1 MICGRQ
7 RSIYGIVEHGATV
20 CRRSCPTRDTG
31 EERPMPEHVPVTME
45 TVRQLALALPGVE
58 EGTSYGTPA
67 FRVRGRFLARL
78 HDDGVTL
85 VIRTDEA
92 ERTVR
97 MLADPETF
105 SVTPHYAGSQ
115 MLLVRLATV
124 DPEDLRDLIVQAW
137 RSLAP
142 KRLTTL
148 F

>member
-1 MICGRQ
+1 
-7 RSIYGIVEHGATV
+7 
-20 CRRSCPTRDTG
+20 
-31 EERPMPEHVPVTME
+31 MPEHVPVTME

>member
-1 MICGRQ
+1 ML
-7 RSIYGIVEHGATV
+7 
-20 CRRSCPTRDTG
+20 
-31 EERPMPEHVPVTME
+31 EHVPVTME

-67 FRVRGRFLARL
+67 FRVRGRFLACL

-97 MLADPETF
+97 MLADAETF

-124 DPEDLRDLIVQAW
+124 DPEDLRDLLVQAW

>member
-1 MICGRQ
+1 MT
-7 RSIYGIVEHGATV
+7 EH
-20 CRRSCPTRDTG
+20 
-31 EERPMPEHVPVTME
+31 MPATME
-45 TVRQLALALPGVE
+45 TVRHLALALPGVE

-97 MLADPETF
+97 LLADPQTF
-105 SVTPHYAGSQ
+105 SVTPHYVGSQ
-115 MLLVRLATV
+115 ILLVQLATV
-124 DPEDLRDLIVQAW
+124 EPEDLRDLLVQAW
-137 RSLAP
+137 RSVAP
-142 KRLTTL
+142 KRLRVL